1 MTVVLTAVQSAS
13 FDSRAAVEMRAARQ
27 LDSDEKEMA

>member
-1 MTVVLTAVQSAS
+1 MTEVLTAVQRAI
-13 FDSRAAVEMRAARQ
+13 FDSRATVEMGAARR

>member
-1 MTVVLTAVQSAS
+1 MNKVLTAVQRAS
-13 FDSRAAVEMRAARQ
+13 FDSRATIEMRTARR

>member
-13 FDSRAAVEMRAARQ
+13 FDSRATVEMQTARR
-27 LDSDEKEMA
+27 LDSNEVEMT

>member
-1 MTVVLTAVQSAS
+1 MTKVLTAVQRAS
-13 FDSRAAVEMRAARQ
+13 FDSRATVEMRAARR

>member
-13 FDSRAAVEMRAARQ
+13 FDSRATVEMFGARR

>member
-1 MTVVLTAVQSAS
+1 MNVVLTAVQSAS
-13 FDSRAAVEMRAARQ
+13 FDSRATVEIRAARR